1 MIYLKLFL
9 SFAQVGLFTVGG
21 GYAAMPLI
29 QSLVVDQNGW
39 LSMSEFADLVT
50 IAEMTPGPIIINSAT
65 FVGYRAAGVLGSA
78 AATSGVV
85 LPSFLIILAVSGVL
99 RQFQSL
105 PAVQYAFWGIRAGV
119 LALLIKSL
127 YTMFK
132 KNPKN
137 WVSFVAMGAAFILTA
152 VLDVHILIIIGSC
165 AVFGLVTALLADR
178 RAKK

>member
-65 FVGYRAAGVLGSA
+65 FVGIRIAGPLGAITATVGSIFPALFFVSLLFFVYYRFQGLTLLQSVL
-78 AATSGVV
+78 
-85 LPSFLIILAVSGVL
+85 
-99 RQFQSL
+99 
-105 PAVQYAFWGIRAGV
+105 
-119 LALLIKSL
+119 
-127 YTMFK
+127 
-132 KNPKN
+132 
-137 WVSFVAMGAAFILTA
+137 
-152 VLDVHILIIIGSC
+152 
-165 AVFGLVTALLADR
+165 
-178 RAKK
+178 